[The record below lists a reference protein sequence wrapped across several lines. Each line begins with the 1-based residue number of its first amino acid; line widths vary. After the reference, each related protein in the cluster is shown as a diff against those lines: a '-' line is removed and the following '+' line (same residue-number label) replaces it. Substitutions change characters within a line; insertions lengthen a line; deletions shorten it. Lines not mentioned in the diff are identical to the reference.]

1 MKIFMGHLMDKSGW
15 ISMNAIDLYASCGG
29 FSRGFMD
36 AGFYIIVGV
45 DYEHVASSTFIRNH
59 DGA

>member
-1 MKIFMGHLMDKSGW
+1 
-15 ISMNAIDLYASCGG
+15 MNAIDLYASCGG